1 MPESMNLW
9 LHWAGWAVS
18 GLALLSAGYA
28 FAAACL
34 AGRFKSARAASGA
47 KCPPVTLL
55 KPLHF
60 DEPRLRQNLLSF
72 CAQDYDGPV
81 QIVFGVQDPLDPA
94 IRVVEQLKREH
105 PALDI
110 ELVIDTR
117 IYGTNRKVSNL
128 INLVERA
135 KYDVLILSDSDIE
148 AGPDYLRAIAASLEG
163 GGAVTCLYTGTALP
177 NIWSRLVAMGI
188 NYQFIPNVLFGTSL
202 GLAAPC
208 FGSTIGLRKDLLRR
222 IGGMEAFSNLLAD
235 DYEIGR
241 AVRDNGH
248 STRLAP
254 VVVAHTCTET
264 KGREMFAH
272 ELRWARTIRLLNTR
286 GHWGTLVTH
295 ALPLA
300 LIGLALAPSAFAGAA
315 VAAALI
321 ARLAV
326 KWRMDKVLGASAGPI
341 WLLPLRDLLSFAIF
355 LGSLFGGKVRWR
367 GTHFAVAPDGALS
380 HW

>member
-1 MPESMNLW
+1 MQFW
-9 LHWAGWAVS
+9 VHWAGLGLTA
-18 GLALLSAGYA
+18 LALLSAGYA
-28 FAAACL
+28 LAAACL
-34 AGRFKSARAASGA
+34 AGRFKAARGRVPT

-60 DEPRLRQNLLSF
+60 DEPRLKQNLESF
-72 CAQDYDGPV
+72 CVQDYAGPV
-81 QIVFGVQDPLDPA
+81 QVVFGVQDPLDPA
-94 IRVVEQLKREH
+94 IRVVEAIKREN
-105 PALDI
+105 PKLDI

-135 KYDVLILSDSDIE
+135 KYDVLVLSDSDIE
-148 AGPDYLRAIAASLEG
+148 AGPGYLRSVAASLED

-177 NIWSRLVAMGI
+177 NLWSRLVAMGI
-188 NYQFIPNVLFGTSL
+188 NYQFIPNVLFGTSV

-208 FGSTIGLRKDLLRR
+208 FGSTIALRKELLRR
-222 IGGMEAFSNLLAD
+222 IGGMEAFSDLLAD

-241 AVRDNGH
+241 AVREHGLQ
-248 STRLAP
+248 TRLAP

-264 KGREMFAH
+264 SAVQMFAH
-272 ELRWARTIRLLNTR
+272 ELRWARTIRMLNTS
-286 GHWGTLVTH
+286 GHWGSFVTH

-300 LIGLALAPSAFAGAA
+300 LIAMALGGPTPFTGAA
-315 VAAALI
+315 LAAALT

-326 KWRMDKVLGASAGPI
+326 KWRMDRVLGTSAGPL

-355 LGSLFGGKVRWR
+355 LGSLFGGNVRWR
-367 GTHFAVAPDGALS
+367 GNRFLVAPDGVLS

>member
-1 MPESMNLW
+1 MQLW
-9 LHWAGWAVS
+9 FHWLGFDLTL
-18 GLALLSAGYA
+18 LALLSAGYA

-34 AGRFKSARAASGA
+34 AGRFRAAGAHAPA

-60 DEPRLRQNLLSF
+60 DEPRLQQNLESF
-72 CAQDYDGPV
+72 CRQDYAGPV

-94 IRVVEQLKREH
+94 IRVVEALKRDH
-105 PALDI
+105 PRLDI

-128 INLVERA
+128 INLVARA

-148 AGPDYLRAIAASLEG
+148 AGPGYLGAVAASLEG
-163 GGAVTCLYTGTALP
+163 GGAVTCLYTGTALA

-188 NYQFIPNVLFGTSL
+188 NYQFIPNVLFGTSV

-208 FGSTIGLRKDLLRR
+208 FGSTIALHKDLLRR

-241 AVRDNGH
+241 AAREHGYR
-248 STRLAP
+248 TTLAP

-264 KGREMFAH
+264 SAGQMFAH
-272 ELRWARTIRLLNTR
+272 ELRWARTIRLLNTS
-286 GHWGTLVTH
+286 GHWGTFVTH
-295 ALPLA
+295 AVPLA
-300 LIGLALAPSAFAGAA
+300 LIGLMLSASAFAAAGLGAA
-315 VAAALI
+315 LA

-326 KWRMDKVLGASAGPI
+326 KWRMDKILATSAGPA
-341 WLLPLRDLLSFAIF
+341 WLLPARDLLSFAIF
-355 LGSLFGGKVRWR
+355 LGSLFGGNVRWR
-367 GTHFAVAPDGALS
+367 GARFAVAPDGALS

>member
-1 MPESMNLW
+1 MDLW
-9 LHWAGWAVS
+9 LHWAGWTVS
-18 GLALLSAGYA
+18 GLALLGAAYA
-28 FAAACL
+28 LAAVCL
-34 AGRFKSARAASGA
+34 AGRFRSAQALAGA

-72 CAQDYDGPV
+72 CAQDYDGPL

-94 IRVVEQLKREH
+94 IRVVEELKRDH
-105 PALDI
+105 PSLDI

-135 KYDVLILSDSDIE
+135 KYDVLVLSDSDIE
-148 AGPDYLRAIAASLEG
+148 AGPGYLRAVADALED
-163 GGAVTCLYTGTALP
+163 GGAVTCLYTGTALD

-188 NYQFIPNVLFGTSL
+188 NYQFIPNVLVGTEL

-241 AVRDNGH
+241 AVRDHGH

-264 KGREMFAH
+264 SGAEMFAH
-272 ELRWARTIRLLNTR
+272 ELRWARTIRLLNRR

-300 LIGLALAPSAFAGAA
+300 LIGLALAPSAFTAA
-315 VAAALI
+315 TLAAAL
-321 ARLAV
+321 ASRLLV
-326 KWRMDKVLGASAGPI
+326 KWRMDRVLGVSAGAF

-355 LGSLFGGKVRWR
+355 LASLFGGKVRWR
-367 GTHFAVAPDGALS
+367 GAHFAVAPDGALS

>member
-1 MPESMNLW
+1 MQLW
-9 LHWAGWAVS
+9 FHWGGS
-18 GLALLSAGYA
+18 GLTALALIGAGYA
-28 FAAACL
+28 FAAAWL
-34 AGRFKSARAASGA
+34 AGRFRRARAHMGV

-60 DEPRLRQNLLSF
+60 DEPRLKCNLESF
-72 CAQDYDGPV
+72 CRQDYAGPV

-94 IRVVEQLKREH
+94 IRIVEELKREYA
-105 PALDI
+105 ALDI
-110 ELVIDTR
+110 TLVIDTR

-135 KYDVLILSDSDIE
+135 KYDVLVISDSDI
-148 AGPDYLRAIAASLEG
+148 AVRPGYLRTIAASLEE
-163 GGAVTCLYTGTALP
+163 GGAVTCLYTGAPLD

-241 AVRDNGH
+241 SVREHGFT
-248 STRLAP
+248 TRLAP
-254 VVVAHTCTET
+254 CIVAHTCTET
-264 KGREMFAH
+264 SAREMFAH
-272 ELRWARTIRLLNTR
+272 ELRWARTIRLLNTS
-286 GHWGTLVTH
+286 GHWGTVVTH
-295 ALPLA
+295 AFPLA
-300 LIGLALAPSAFAGAA
+300 LIGLVLSPSWFGAAGVAGAL
-315 VAAALI
+315 VA
-321 ARLAV
+321 RFAV
-326 KWRMDKVLGASAGPI
+326 KWRMDKVLGASAGSAL
-341 WLLPLRDLLSFAIF
+341 LLPLRDLISFAIF
-355 LGSLFGGKVRWR
+355 LASLFGGKVRWR
-367 GTHFAVAPDGALS
+367 GSHFAVAPDGALS

>member
-1 MPESMNLW
+1 MDLW
-9 LHWAGWAVS
+9 LHWAGWTVS
-18 GLALLSAGYA
+18 GLALLSAAYA

-34 AGRFKSARAASGA
+34 AGRFRSAQALAGA

-94 IRVVEQLKREH
+94 IRVVEELKREH
-105 PALDI
+105 PELDI
-110 ELVIDTR
+110 ELVVDTR

-135 KYDVLILSDSDIE
+135 KYDVLVLSDSDIE
-148 AGPDYLRAIAASLEG
+148 AGPGYLRAVAASLEE
-163 GGAVTCLYTGTALP
+163 GGAVTCLYTGTALD

-188 NYQFIPNVLFGTSL
+188 NYQFIPNVLFGTQL

-241 AVRDNGH
+241 AVRDHGL

-264 KGREMFAH
+264 SGREMFAH
-272 ELRWARTIRLLNTR
+272 ELRWARTIRLLNRR

-300 LIGLALAPSAFAGAA
+300 LIGLALEPSAFTATT
-315 VAAALI
+315 VAAALLS
-321 ARLAV
+321 RLLV
-326 KWRMDKVLGASAGPI
+326 KWRMDKVLGVSAGAY

-355 LGSLFGGKVRWR
+355 LASLFGGKVRWR
-367 GTHFAVAPDGALS
+367 GAHFAVAPDGALS

>member
-1 MPESMNLW
+1 MPGRCRSC
-9 LHWAGWAVS
+9 
-18 GLALLSAGYA
+18 SAS
-28 FAAACL
+28 
-34 AGRFKSARAASGA
+34 RTRS
-47 KCPPVTLL
+47 
-55 KPLHF
+55 
-60 DEPRLRQNLLSF
+60 
-72 CAQDYDGPV
+72 
-81 QIVFGVQDPLDPA
+81 IPA
-94 IRVVEQLKREH
+94 IRVVESLKQEY

-117 IYGTNRKVSNL
+117 IYGANRKVSNL
-128 INLVERA
+128 INLVARA
-135 KYDVLILSDSDIE
+135 KYDLLVLSDSDIE
-148 AGPDYLRAIAASLEG
+148 AGPGYLSAVAASLES
-163 GGAVTCLYTGTALP
+163 GGAVTCLYTGTALD

-188 NYQFIPNVLFGTSL
+188 NYQFIPNVLFGTSV

-241 AVRDNGH
+241 AVREHGLP
-248 STRLAP
+248 TRLAP

-264 KGREMFAH
+264 SAGQMFAH
-272 ELRWARTIRLLNTR
+272 ELRWARTIRLLNTT

-300 LIGLALAPSAFAGAA
+300 LIGLALNETAFGGIG
-315 VAAALI
+315 VAAALA

-326 KWRMDKVLGASAGPI
+326 KWRMDKVLGASAGPA

-355 LGSLFGGKVRWR
+355 LGSLFGGNVRWR
-367 GTHFAVAPDGALS
+367 GARFVVAPDGALS